1 MSLMHA
7 QAVIFTMWYFYVHAN
22 NIVNLVIISPLRNHK
37 QDVGNIGVWDQ
48 FLSI

>member
-1 MSLMHA
+1 MFA
-7 QAVIFTMWYFYVHAN
+7 QAVIFMYTPITQLFP
-22 NIVNLVIISPLRNHK
+22 LVITSPLHNHK